1 MLISLKTDY
10 VFKELFAHEN
20 VRKQFLSDVL
30 DIPLEE
36 MKSVRIMNPFLRR
49 RFRRQKEGILDMALE
64 MVGGA
69 KVNIE
74 LQVRRQENWVKRKL
88 FYLARLYTED
98 LFAGQNY
105 DRLRKCISI
114 SLLDFNLTQGEE
126 YHTEYRLRTKGG
138 KELTDLFELHIVE
151 LRKPLGETDGLDD
164 WIRLFNATAEEDLEM
179 IKIKNA
185 GIREAIEELRT
196 MSLARTLRFLYEERL
211 KARRDRWAED
221 EYVRNEG
228 RAEGR
233 IEGQAEGRI
242 EGTAQSVLLLLN
254 GLGDVPSELSK
265 KIRSEKNM
273 DTLNQWLKAAAKAE
287 SIEQFIQSSSIRL

>member
-1 MLISLKTDY
+1 M
-10 VFKELFAHEN
+10 
-20 VRKQFLSDVL
+20 
-30 DIPLEE
+30 
-36 MKSVRIMNPFLRR
+36 
-49 RFRRQKEGILDMALE
+49 
-64 MVGGA
+64 
-69 KVNIE
+69 
-74 LQVRRQENWVKRKL
+74 
-88 FYLARLYTED
+88 
-98 LFAGQNY
+98 
-105 DRLRKCISI
+105 
-114 SLLDFNLTQGEE
+114 DFNLTQGEE

-233 IEGQAEGRI
+233 IEG
-242 EGTAQSVLLLLN
+242 TAQSILLLLN

>member
-1 MLISLKTDY
+1 M
-10 VFKELFAHEN
+10 
-20 VRKQFLSDVL
+20 
-30 DIPLEE
+30 
-36 MKSVRIMNPFLRR
+36 
-49 RFRRQKEGILDMALE
+49 
-64 MVGGA
+64 
-69 KVNIE
+69 
-74 LQVRRQENWVKRKL
+74 
-88 FYLARLYTED
+88 
-98 LFAGQNY
+98 
-105 DRLRKCISI
+105 
-114 SLLDFNLTQGEE
+114 DFNLTQGEE

-185 GIREAIEELRT
+185 GIREAIEELRI

-233 IEGQAEGRI
+233 IEG
-242 EGTAQSVLLLLN
+242 TAQSILLLLN